1 MHITDEE
8 RQKLS
13 DLVGELRQLARTER
27 QAGDL
32 RRQQN
37 AVRMRFYG
45 HAEAYE
51 DAANRL
57 AAIVGEPEKRSES
70 DAPMLGDGRDVGEK

>member
-1 MHITDEE
+1 MHISDEE
-8 RQKLS
+8 RQR
-13 DLVGELRQLARTER
+13 LVNLVAELREMAQNER

-37 AVRMRFYG
+37 AVKARFYG

-51 DAANRL
+51 DAARRL
-57 AAIVGEPEKRSES
+57 AAIVGEPDQAPSDDAMLLNDGKS
-70 DAPMLGDGRDVGEK
+70 DAE